1 MDDYKTMTI
10 EALEAR
16 KAAIAVEVDQEG
28 ADLDALQ
35 AEARAINE
43 ELEARKA
50 AETKR
55 AEIRKAVAAGAGKV
69 TAAVP
74 AVGVTEEERRAAEFA
89 QSGRME
95 MRALLSTGAI
105 AKPQNVGGINELA
118 EIGSGIVDDVHAVA
132 LTGVGSWQVAYKKTD
147 AAAAAVTDGQA
158 VGGTASTYDYVTI
171 NPAEWGVLDEIS
183 KQVAKLTPLGY
194 QQAIERSA
202 LIALRKFAADK
213 IVAAIQASTLA
224 EKLYS
229 KALDA
234 NYLRSLRL
242 GFRAIEGLGNIVL
255 YINQTDLATLGGVR
269 GTNEKRALYDI
280 KFDDGAST
288 SGTIQEGGISVRF
301 RVLDSLT
308 TGIQLFGQP
317 GAVDMPMWDNYAV
330 ETDEG
335 GDYFK
340 RNMIGIR
347 GLQTANADLV
357 AWHGMQIVSQSA
369 APAQPAG

>member
-1 MDDYKTMTI
+1 MDYKTMTI

-16 KAAIAVEVDQEG
+16 KAAIAVEVDQDG

-55 AEIRKAVAAGAGKV
+55 AEIRKAVAAGAGNV

-74 AVGVTEEERRAAEFA
+74 AVGMTEEERRAAEFA

-158 VGGTASTYDYVTI
+158 VGGSASTYDYVTI

-202 LIALRKFAADK
+202 IIALRKFAADK
-213 IVAAIQASTLA
+213 IVAAVQASTLA

-255 YINQTDLATLGGVR
+255 YINQADLATLGSVR

-357 AWHGMQIVSQSA
+357 AWHGMQIVSQGA
-369 APAQPAG
+369 APAQAEG

>member
-1 MDDYKTMTI
+1 MTI

-55 AEIRKAVAAGAGKV
+55 AEIREAVATGAGQV
-69 TAAVP
+69 TAHVAQ
-74 AVGVTEEERRAAEFA
+74 VTESAEERRAREFVET
-89 QSGRME
+89 GRME
-95 MRALLSTGAI
+95 MRALLSTGNI
-105 AKPQNVGGINELA
+105 AKPQNVGGISSLA
-118 EIGSGIVDDVHAVA
+118 EVGSGIVDDVHAVA
-132 LTGVGSWQVAYKKTD
+132 LTGTGSWQVAYKKTD
-147 AAAAAVTDGQA
+147 AEAANVTDGQA
-158 VGGTASTYDYVTI
+158 VAGTASTYDIVTI

-183 KQVAKLTPLGY
+183 KQVAKLSPLDY
-194 QQAIERSA
+194 QGAIERSA
-202 LIALRKFAADK
+202 LIALRAEASNK
-213 IVAAIQASTLA
+213 IISAILTSDLVEEVTA
-224 EKLYS
+224 
-229 KALDA
+229 KALNVD
-234 NYLRSLRL
+234 YLRSLRL
-242 GFRAIEGLGNIVL
+242 GFRAIEGLGDVVL
-255 YINQTDLATLGGVR
+255 YINQHDLAILGAVR
-269 GTNEKRALYDI
+269 GTNEKRPLYDI
-280 KFDDGAST
+280 QFDNGSST

-301 RVLDSLT
+301 RVLDQLT
-308 TGIQLFGQP
+308 NGVQLFGQP

-357 AWHGMQIVSQSA
+357 AWHGMQKVTQE
-369 APAQPAG
+369 

>member
-1 MDDYKTMTI
+1 MDYKTMTI

-43 ELEARKA
+43 ELETRKA
-50 AETKR
+50 NEAKR

-69 TAAVP
+69 IAAVP
-74 AVGVTEEERRAAEFA
+74 SVGMTDEERRAAEFA
-89 QSGRME
+89 KSGRME
-95 MRALLSTGAI
+95 MRALLSTGNI
-105 AKPQNVGGINELA
+105 AKPQNVGGISELA

-132 LTGVGSWQVAYKKTD
+132 LTGVGSWQVAYKVTD

-158 VGGTASTYDYVTI
+158 VGGTASTYNYVTI

-213 IVAAIQASTLA
+213 IVAAVQASTLA

-255 YINQTDLATLGGVR
+255 YINQADLAALGSVR

-308 TGIQLFGQP
+308 TGVQLFGQP

-357 AWHGMQIVSQSA
+357 AYHGMQIVSQGA
-369 APAQPAG
+369 APSGTT